1 MSGHLEA
8 QCDQLS
14 ELGLT
19 RRELLVAVGLCATAA
34 PLIGCSGASAPI
46 TTSTP
51 TPPTSAPPPAPP
63 PPAPPPPV
71 APPPAP
77 PPPAPPPLDITPTVS
92 FSNTQ
97 AAGLT
102 TYTAYLTGASAPNSV
117 FSYTGAASSLV
128 TQLGGSYP
136 RESMVSADISVSDTL
151 SPGALYATF
160 YHTGKALDLIQYG
173 FSDTVTLYIN
183 DVFAARYGGALI
195 SGTAQGGSASGI
207 ILSSSSSNVSGYY
220 NEYYARIIG
229 GTGILNET
237 RQITAY
243 DAANFT
249 ATVASPWTMVPDNT
263 TQYVLQD
270 GTQPFVLDASTGSI
284 KYIHLDWEQ
293 SGQRKIAVEQGIFAG
308 VASDGPIAPAP
319 AWSTTPLLVVGDS
332 FWEGE
337 AAPISIPRLI
347 DTFALSM
354 GWLPSNLGE
363 GGTGYIATSDNRLN
377 FQDRIAPP
385 AESWRVLRTATGGT
399 FTIEV
404 TLGGA
409 TSTSTALAFNA
420 SPAEIQSACNSLSN
434 VVSAAGSF
442 SVARGDLSTPFIFVG
457 HGVSGATLAFN
468 TSSLTGGTLTM
479 TPYVGDVA
487 PNVPVDSSGNA
498 LPFYLLVPG
507 SGNDT
512 GYTDAELQAAAVYV
526 AQQIVARFPTAITIF
541 TGVFGDCGAGTS
553 IIGATDISRN
563 AALAAAA
570 AYLPKIG
577 GTVPFIDTYEN
588 GLGGLKI
595 INGLGT
601 VANPQ
606 PGTNSNLKS
615 IVAPGHPTGPGSQF
629 MSDWLVTR
637 VKALID

>member
-1 MSGHLEA
+1 VTGE
-8 QCDQLS
+8 LS
-14 ELGLT
+14 DAGIA
-19 RRELLVAVGLCATAA
+19 RRELLVAVGICAAAA
-34 PLIGCSGASAPI
+34 PLFGCGGGSAPI
-46 TTSTP
+46 TASTA
-51 TPPTSAPPPAPP
+51 TPPASVPPPAQPSP
-63 PPAPPPPV
+63 SPT
-71 APPPAP
+71 P

-92 FSNTQ
+92 FSDTQ

-102 TYTAYLTGASAPNSV
+102 IYDAYLTDVSAPNSV

-128 TQLGGSYP
+128 TQLGGSFP
-136 RESMVSADISVSDTL
+136 RESMVSADISVSNTL
-151 SPGALYATF
+151 SAGTLYATF

-183 DVFAARYGGALI
+183 DDFAARYAGALV
-195 SGTAQGGSASGI
+195 SGTAQGGSTSGI

-220 NEYYARIIG
+220 NEYYVRIAG
-229 GTGILNET
+229 GTGVLNET

-243 DAANFT
+243 DAASLT
-249 ATVASPWTMVPDNT
+249 ASVASPWTMVPDNT

-270 GTQPFVLDASTGSI
+270 GTQPFVLDGSTGTV
-284 KYIHLDWEQ
+284 KYIHLNWDQ
-293 SGQRKIAVEQGIFAG
+293 SGQRKITVEQGIFAG

-319 AWSTTPLLVVGDS
+319 PWSATPLLVVGDS
-332 FWEGE
+332 LWDGT

-347 DTFALSM
+347 DTFAMSM
-354 GWLPSNLGE
+354 GWLPTNLGE

-399 FTIEV
+399 FTIEI

-409 TSTSTALAFNA
+409 TSNSTPLAFNA
-420 SPAEIQSACNSLSN
+420 GPAAIESALNSLSN
-434 VVSAAGSF
+434 VVAAAGFF
-442 SVARGDLSTPFIFVG
+442 SVARGDFSTPFIFVG
-457 HGVSGATLAFN
+457 HGVSGASLAFN
-468 TSSLTGGTLTM
+468 TASLTGGTLKM

-512 GYTDAELQAAAVYV
+512 GYTDAQLQAAAVFV
-526 AQQIVARFPTAITIF
+526 AQQIVAKFPTAITIF

-553 IIGATDISRN
+553 IIGATDIARN

-577 GTVPFIDTYEN
+577 GAVPFIDTYEN

-601 VANPQ
+601 VADPQ
-606 PGTNSNLKS
+606 PGTNSNFKS
-615 IVAPGHPTGPGSQF
+615 IVIPGHPTGPGSQF
-629 MSDWLVTR
+629 MSDWLLQR
-637 VKALID
+637 VKGLIN